1 LISLT
6 EVIFWLDWDFEGAK
20 RTILRAL
27 QLSPSSMTAH
37 ALYSFYLRVKG
48 RFDDAVAELETA
60 IELDPLSVPMHNEL
74 GNAYLAAGRQDEAEA
89 QIARTLSLDS
99 EFAATLETLGWL
111 SVRAGRF
118 EEALGIFESLPR
130 ARPSTMA
137 ALGFAFAML
146 GRRDGAREL
155 LAALEE
161 ASRSRRIATDVDI
174 ARVYAGLGEFD
185 EATRHLARAIETK
198 AIPAILLDSSVRDWG
213 QFRHDPRFQQL
224 IDRVGHSGDQGG
236 SLGSAE

>member
-1 LISLT
+1 
-6 EVIFWLDWDFEGAK
+6 
-20 RTILRAL
+20 
-27 QLSPSSMTAH
+27 
-37 ALYSFYLRVKG
+37 
-48 RFDDAVAELETA
+48 
-60 IELDPLSVPMHNEL
+60 
-74 GNAYLAAGRQDEAEA
+74 
-89 QIARTLSLDS
+89 
-99 EFAATLETLGWL
+99 
-111 SVRAGRF
+111 
-118 EEALGIFESLPR
+118 
-130 ARPSTMA
+130 MA